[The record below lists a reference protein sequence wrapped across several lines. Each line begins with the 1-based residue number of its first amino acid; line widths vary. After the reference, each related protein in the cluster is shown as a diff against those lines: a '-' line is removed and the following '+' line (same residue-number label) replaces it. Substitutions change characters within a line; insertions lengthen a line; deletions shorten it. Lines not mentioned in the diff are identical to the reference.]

1 MKQALYIIV
10 LALFTGLVSCKKF
23 LDVKPE
29 DSVPEDVLY
38 SSEEG
43 FRTHL
48 NGIYLQLTNE
58 SLYGGQLTMEMLDV
72 LAQRYNSSSLS
83 NYQYLGAYD
92 YTEKGVKSRLT
103 SAWNNLYRAIADANT
118 LLEKAD
124 EHREL
129 FAGVNYELIKGEGL
143 GLRAF
148 LHFDVLRMFGPVYR
162 SDSTDLKLIPY
173 YKTRTSAIAPQ
184 LTAKEVIENV
194 ITDLKEA
201 ETYLQK
207 DPVITSGR
215 VGDGTKA
222 FTTARQLRMN
232 YYAVKLLQARVY
244 LYANRKEEALAAA
257 KTVIEKQAAWFP
269 FVTSTEIT
277 TTSPDR
283 VFSNELVFTLQDI
296 KIADKY
302 NKYFVS
308 TLTNASIL
316 APVETLLKNV
326 YENSSNDFRFYSQI
340 WNTPSDGSKSFRC
353 FYKYAPLSDTA
364 IRKYYI
370 PLMRVTEAYLI
381 AAEAS
386 TVLADKFQYLNIV
399 RAARNLTPLNTTTA
413 TTFTTELTKEY
424 QKEFYGEGQ
433 LFFYYKRNNTTTII
447 SGAGSGN
454 IAMSAD
460 KYVLPLPDSEIMS
473 RN

>member
-1 MKQALYIIV
+1 MKQAAYIII
-10 LALFTGLVSCKKF
+10 LALFAGLGSCKKY

-43 FRTHL
+43 FRQHL
-48 NGIYLQLTNE
+48 NGIYLQLTSE

-72 LAQRYNSSSLS
+72 LAQRYNSSSLN
-83 NYQYLGAYD
+83 NYYYLGAYD
-92 YTEKGVKSRLT
+92 YTYYKVKPKLA
-103 SAWNNLYRAIADANT
+103 SAWEGLYRTIADINT
-118 LLEKAD
+118 LLEKAE

-129 FAGVNYELIKGEGL
+129 FAGVNYDLIKGEGL

-148 LHFDVLRMFGPVYR
+148 LHFDALRMFGPIYKT
-162 SDSTDLKLIPY
+162 DSMDLKLIPY

-184 LTAKEVIENV
+184 LTAKEVIEN
-194 ITDLKEA
+194 IIADLKEA

-207 DPVITSGR
+207 DPVITSGK

-222 FTTARQLRMN
+222 FTTARHLRMN
-232 YYAVKLLQARVY
+232 YYALKLLQARVY

-257 KTVIEKQAAWFP
+257 LTVIEKQPAWFP
-269 FVTSTEIT
+269 FVTSGEIT

-283 VFSNELVFTLQDI
+283 VFSNELVFAMQDI
-296 KIADKY
+296 HIADKY
-302 NKYFVS
+302 NNYFNS
-308 TLTNASIL
+308 SLSNSGIL

-326 YENSSNDFRFYSQI
+326 YENSSNDYRFYAQI

-353 FYKYAPLSDTA
+353 FYKYAPMSDTV

-381 AAEAS
+381 AAESS
-386 TVLADKFQYLNIV
+386 TVTADKFKHLNTV
-399 RAARNLTPLNTTTA
+399 RAARNLPALA
-413 TTFTTELTKEY
+413 TTVNFTTELTKEY

-433 LFFYYKRNNTTTII
+433 LFFYYKRNNTATIA
-447 SGAGSGN
+447 SGTGSGN
-454 IAMSAD
+454 VAMGAD
-460 KYVLPLPDSEIMS
+460 KYILPLPDSETMS